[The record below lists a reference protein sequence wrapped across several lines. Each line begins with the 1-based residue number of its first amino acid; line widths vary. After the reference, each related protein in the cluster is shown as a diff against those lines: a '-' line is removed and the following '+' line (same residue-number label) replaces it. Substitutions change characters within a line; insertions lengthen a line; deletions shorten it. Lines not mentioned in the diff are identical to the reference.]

1 MYHVISFYKNFNFMI
16 REKWVEDSLNR
27 AVYWEI
33 YRHVVKLR
41 INLFEGYVKLK
52 IMSLM
57 YIR

>member
-1 MYHVISFYKNFNFMI
+1 MI